1 MTKRLLYI
9 STLIFFS
16 ACTAEDDPIVVP
28 ETQPDVPIYMVPDVE
43 RMSAET
49 RAFSSKD
56 NFQIETDIIGFYA
69 LQTVETEANRIEPV
83 AWQTSRKFRF
93 YNNTPY
99 YFNSDAYCLSTL
111 NGKSTMFPGTS
122 RAALK
127 FFAYYPYNENVAN
140 DETTNA
146 PLIPV
151 GITGDNSNQTD
162 YLYTIAELTE
172 SQVKAATSD
181 IVLEF
186 KHALCRLKF
195 VVDPGSNE
203 YTSTFHPTITKITV
217 ITNETQNGYMSFT
230 SDSLIFKSDGTGLN
244 TFQYIPEEPYKVY
257 NGTGSTLSADFL
269 FLPNADSDVVRQI
282 LVSGID
288 EYGNTF
294 TDKSIFNTTIKADKG
309 KTKMSPGCIYTLKIV
324 YALRITPTPGDGDE
338 GENSQSIDMWVEPA
352 ESDTD
357 YNKEITIDKSDSEQ

>member
-9 STLIFFS
+9 STLIILS
-16 ACTAEDDPIVVP
+16 ACSAEDDPIVVP

-56 NFQIETDIIGFYA
+56 DFQIGTDTIGFYA
-69 LQTVETEANRIEPV
+69 LQTTETEDHEIEPV

-111 NGKSTMFPGTS
+111 NDKSTMFPGTS
-122 RAALK
+122 KAALK

-140 DETTNA
+140 DEVTNA

-151 GITGDNSNQTD
+151 EITGDNSNQTD
-162 YLYTIAELTE
+162 YLYLIKELTQ
-172 SQVKAATSD
+172 SQVNAATSD
-181 IVLEF
+181 ISLEF
-186 KHALCRLKF
+186 KHALSRLKF

-203 YTSTFHPTITKITV
+203 YTSTFHPIITKITV
-217 ITNETQNGYMSFT
+217 ITNETQKGYMTFT
-230 SDSLIFKSDGTGLN
+230 SDSLIFKSDRTGLK
-244 TFQYIPEEPYKVY
+244 TFEYIPEDPYKVY
-257 NGTGSTLSADFL
+257 NGTGSTLGADL
-269 FLPNADSDVVRQI
+269 IFLPNADSDVVRQI
-282 LVSGID
+282 LVSGKD
-288 EYGNTF
+288 EYGNTY
-294 TDKSIFNTTIKADKG
+294 TDKSIFNSKDFKADKG

-324 YALRITPTPGDGDE
+324 YALRITPAPGDGDE
-338 GENSQSIDMWVEPA
+338 GENSQSIDMWIEPA
-352 ESDTD
+352 DNDTD
-357 YNKEITIDKSDSEQ
+357 YNKEITIE